1 MQIPIISRRGLYG
14 SIPRINWDHPLT
26 RGLIGCYLPG
36 TLRGVALIGPT
47 LVDGSGGPGAR
58 GITQDGASLK
68 STTSGSPRGLTAAAP
83 SNFKTWSGMPTGW
96 DGELLTFQVSPD
108 GTNFY
113 DLFRAN
119 NTEVAFNITA
129 GSVVLVAETYPLA
142 ANNFIKLRSGSRLN
156 PRIQSA
162 NRNFLLSFV

>member
-1 MQIPIISRRGLYG
+1 MGDVTAPAAPAQQ
-14 SIPRINWDHPLT
+14 
-26 RGLIGCYLPG
+26 
-36 TLRGVALIGPT
+36 AT
-47 LVDGSGGPGAR
+47 LVTGTINAGQSLSASIACGSVG
-58 GITQDGASLK
+58 TFSWLY
-68 STTSGSPRGLTAAAP
+68 
-83 SNFKTWSGMPTGW
+83 MPTGW